1 MFREN
6 CILGIYDALAG
17 GEYNSQTNISGGH
30 MRAVMVANP
39 KGGAGKTTL
48 ATNLSGYFANQ
59 GKTTTLCDL
68 DRQQSALRWM
78 AFRDPAL
85 PAVTG
90 YFAGNQIS
98 LSLPKEADWVVVD
111 APAGLQG
118 YKLTDYLRAVDKVV
132 VPLVPSVFDMAA
144 TEDFLN
150 SIRNEMRG
158 HRGKVG
164 IVAMRVDPRT
174 KAAAMLEEFLQHFDI
189 PIVAY
194 LRNTQNYV
202 NVAAAG
208 MTVFDPPKARH
219 KRDIEQWAPLLE
231 WLGK

>member
-1 MFREN
+1 
-6 CILGIYDALAG
+6 
-17 GEYNSQTNISGGH
+17 
-30 MRAVMVANP
+30 MRAVLVANP

-48 ATNLSGYFANQ
+48 ATNLAGYFANQ
-59 GKTTTLCDL
+59 GKKVTLCDL

-78 AFRDPAL
+78 AFRDPEMA
-85 PAVTG
+85 PVTG
-90 YFAGNQIS
+90 YFAGNQIV
-98 LSLPKEADWVVVD
+98 LNLPQEADWAVLD

-118 YKLTDYLRAVDKVV
+118 YKLNDYLRTVDRVL

-158 HRGKVG
+158 RRDSVG

-174 KAAAMLEEFLQHFDI
+174 RAAGMLEEFLKHFDI
-189 PIVAY
+189 PIVGY

-208 MTVFDPPKARH
+208 LSVFDPPRAKF
-219 KRDIEQWAPLLE
+219 KRDHEQWENLLH
-231 WLGK
+231 WVNS

>member
-1 MFREN
+1 
-6 CILGIYDALAG
+6 
-17 GEYNSQTNISGGH
+17 
-30 MRAVMVANP
+30 MRAVLVANP

-48 ATNLSGYFANQ
+48 ATNLSGHFANQ
-59 GKTTTLCDL
+59 GKVTTLCDL

-85 PAVTG
+85 PQVSG
-90 YFAGNQIS
+90 YYGGNQIS
-98 LSLPKEADWVVVD
+98 LSLPREADWVVVD

-118 YKLTDYLRAVDKVV
+118 YKLSDYIRAVDRVV

-150 SIRNEMRG
+150 SIRSEIRG
-158 HRGKVG
+158 QRAKVA

-174 KAAAMLEEFLQHFDI
+174 KAAAMLEEFLKHFDL

-208 MTVFDPPKARH
+208 ATVFDPPRARN
-219 KRDIEQWAPLLE
+219 KKDIEQWRTLLE
-231 WLGK
+231 WLEN

>member
-1 MFREN
+1 
-6 CILGIYDALAG
+6 
-17 GEYNSQTNISGGH
+17 
-30 MRAVMVANP
+30 MRAVLVANP

-59 GKTTTLCDL
+59 GKKTTLCDL
-68 DRQQSALRWM
+68 DRQQSSLRWM

-85 PAVTG
+85 PAITG
-90 YFAGNQIS
+90 YYGGNQIS
-98 LSLPKEADWVVVD
+98 LNLPREADWVVVD

-118 YKLTDYLRAVDKVV
+118 YKLSDYLKAVDKVL

-150 SIRNEMRG
+150 AIRGEVRG
-158 HRGKVG
+158 VRAKVG

-174 KAAAMLEEFLQHFDI
+174 KAASMLEEFLKHFDI

-194 LRNTQNYV
+194 VRNTQNYV
-202 NVAAAG
+202 NVAASGA
-208 MTVFDPPKARH
+208 TVFDPPRARH
-219 KRDIEQWAPLLE
+219 RRDMEQWSSLVQWVE
-231 WLGK
+231 KK

>member
-1 MFREN
+1 
-6 CILGIYDALAG
+6 
-17 GEYNSQTNISGGH
+17 
-30 MRAVMVANP
+30 MRAVLVANP

-48 ATNLSGYFANQ
+48 ATNLCGYFASRGQ
-59 GKTTTLCDL
+59 KTTLCDL
-68 DRQQSALRWM
+68 DRQQSSLRWM
-78 AFRDPAL
+78 AFREPSL
-85 PAVTG
+85 PAITG
-90 YFAGNQIS
+90 YYGGNQIS
-98 LSLPKEADWVVVD
+98 LGLPRESDWVVVD

-118 YKLTDYLRAVDKVV
+118 YKLTDYLRAVDKVI

-150 SIRNEMRG
+150 SVRGEIRGMRA
-158 HRGKVG
+158 KLG

-174 KAAAMLEEFLQHFDI
+174 KAASMLEEFLRHFDI

-208 MTVFDPPKARH
+208 ATVFDPPRGKHR
-219 KRDIEQWAPLLE
+219 RDVEQWGPLVQWLE
-231 WLGK
+231 KK

>member
-1 MFREN
+1 
-6 CILGIYDALAG
+6 
-17 GEYNSQTNISGGH
+17 
-30 MRAVMVANP
+30 MRAVLVANP

-48 ATNLSGYFANQ
+48 ATNLSGYLANQ
-59 GKTTTLCDL
+59 GRSVTLCDL

-78 AFRDPAL
+78 AFRDPEL

-98 LSLPKEADWVVVD
+98 SNLPRGTDWVVVD

-118 YKLTDYLRAVDKVV
+118 YKLNDYFRVADKVL

-150 SIRNEMRG
+150 AIRNEIRG
-158 HRGKVG
+158 QRSKVG

-174 KAAAMLEEFLQHFDI
+174 RAAGMLEEFIKHFDI

-208 MTVFDPPKARH
+208 ATVFDPPRAKHR
-219 KRDIEQWAPLLE
+219 RDVEQWSTLIE
-231 WLGK
+231 WLGE

>member
-1 MFREN
+1 MT
-6 CILGIYDALAG
+6 LQIYKG
-17 GEYNSQTNISGGH
+17 VQ
-30 MRAVMVANP
+30 MRAVLVANP

-48 ATNLSGYFANQ
+48 ATNLSGYFANK
-59 GKTTTLCDL
+59 GKKTTLCDL
-68 DRQQSALRWM
+68 DRQQSSLRWM

-85 PAVTG
+85 AAITG

-98 LSLPKEADWVVVD
+98 LNLPKEADWVVVD

-118 YKLTDYLRAVDKVV
+118 YKLSDYLRTVDKVI

-150 SIRNEMRG
+150 SIRSEIRG
-158 HRGKVG
+158 QRVKVG

-174 KAAAMLEEFLQHFDI
+174 RAAGMLEEFLKHVDI

-208 MTVFDPPKARH
+208 ATVFDPPRARH
-219 KRDIEQWAPLLE
+219 KRDLEQWTPLVE
-231 WLGK
+231 WIEKK

>member
-1 MFREN
+1 
-6 CILGIYDALAG
+6 
-17 GEYNSQTNISGGH
+17 
-30 MRAVMVANP
+30 MRAVLVANP

-48 ATNLSGYFANQ
+48 ATNLSGYFANR

-68 DRQQSALRWM
+68 DRQQSSLRWM

-85 PAVTG
+85 PPVTG
-90 YFAGNQIS
+90 YFAGNQIGA
-98 LSLPKEADWVVVD
+98 SLPKESDWVVVD

-118 YKLTDYLRAVDKVV
+118 YKLNDYLRAVDKVI

-150 SIRNEMRG
+150 SIRSEMRG
-158 HRGKVG
+158 QRSKLG

-174 KAAAMLEEFLQHFDI
+174 RAAGMLEEFLKHFDI
-189 PIVAY
+189 PILTY

-202 NVAAAG
+202 NVAAG
-208 MTVFDPPKARH
+208 GVTVFDPPKAKH
-219 KRDIEQWAPLLE
+219 KRDIEQWAPLVE
-231 WLGK
+231 WLEK

>member
-1 MFREN
+1 MK
-6 CILGIYDALAG
+6 
-17 GEYNSQTNISGGH
+17 
-30 MRAVMVANP
+30 AVLVANP

-48 ATNLSGYFANQ
+48 ATNLSGYFANK
-59 GKTTTLCDL
+59 GKKTTLCDL

-85 PAVTG
+85 QPVTG
-90 YFAGNQIS
+90 YYGGNQIS
-98 LSLPKEADWVVVD
+98 LSLPREADWVVVD

-118 YKLTDYLRAVDKVV
+118 YKLSDYLRAADKVV

-150 SIRNEMRG
+150 SIRGEIRG
-158 HRGKVG
+158 QKAKVG

-174 KAAAMLEEFLQHFDI
+174 RAAGMLEEFLKHFDI
-189 PIVAY
+189 PIVTY

-208 MTVFDPPKARH
+208 ATIFDPPRARH
-219 KRDIEQWAPLLE
+219 RKDVEQWGALVE
-231 WLGK
+231 WLEEK

>member
-1 MFREN
+1 
-6 CILGIYDALAG
+6 
-17 GEYNSQTNISGGH
+17 
-30 MRAVMVANP
+30 MRAVLVANP

-48 ATNLSGYFANQ
+48 ATNLSGHFANQ
-59 GKTTTLCDL
+59 GKVTTLCDL

-90 YFAGNQIS
+90 YYGGNQIS
-98 LSLPKEADWVVVD
+98 LSLPREADWVVVD

-118 YKLTDYLRAVDKVV
+118 YKLTDYIRAVDRVV

-150 SIRNEMRG
+150 SIRGEIRG
-158 HRGKVG
+158 QHAKVA

-174 KAAAMLEEFLQHFDI
+174 RAAAMLEEFLKHFDL

-202 NVAAAG
+202 NAAAAG
-208 MTVFDPPKARH
+208 ATVFDPPRARN
-219 KRDIEQWAPLLE
+219 KKDVEQWRTLLE
-231 WLGK
+231 WLEN

>member
-1 MFREN
+1 
-6 CILGIYDALAG
+6 
-17 GEYNSQTNISGGH
+17 
-30 MRAVMVANP
+30 MRAVLVANP

-48 ATNLSGYFANQ
+48 ATNLSGHFANR
-59 GKTTTLCDL
+59 GKKTTLCDL

-78 AFRDPAL
+78 AFRDPRLA
-85 PAVTG
+85 PVTG
-90 YFAGNQIS
+90 YYAGNQIS
-98 LSLPKEADWVVVD
+98 ASLPREADWVVVD

-132 VPLVPSVFDMAA
+132 IPLVPSVFDMAA

-150 SIRNEMRG
+150 SIRGELRG
-158 HRGKVG
+158 QRTKVG

-174 KAAAMLEEFLQHFDI
+174 RAASMLEEFIKHFDI

-202 NVAAAG
+202 NVAATGA
-208 MTVFDPPKARH
+208 TVFDPPHAKHR
-219 KRDIEQWAPLLE
+219 REVGQWSPLLE
-231 WLGK
+231 WLNK

>member
-1 MFREN
+1 
-6 CILGIYDALAG
+6 
-17 GEYNSQTNISGGH
+17 
-30 MRAVMVANP
+30 MRAVLVANP

-48 ATNLSGYFANQ
+48 ATNLSGYFANR
-59 GKTTTLCDL
+59 GHKTTLCDL

-78 AFRDPAL
+78 AFRDQSL
-85 PAVTG
+85 PPVAG
-90 YFAGNQIS
+90 YFAANQIVVN
-98 LSLPKEADWVVVD
+98 LPKEADWVVVD

-118 YKLTDYLRAVDKVV
+118 YKLTDYLRAVDKVI

-158 HRGKVG
+158 QRKKIG

-174 KAAAMLEEFLQHFDI
+174 KAAGMLEEFLKHFDI
-189 PIVAY
+189 PILTY

-208 MTVFDPPKARH
+208 GTVFDPPRARH
-219 KRDIEQWAPLLE
+219 RRDVEQWSTLIE
-231 WLGK
+231 WLED

>member
-1 MFREN
+1 
-6 CILGIYDALAG
+6 
-17 GEYNSQTNISGGH
+17 
-30 MRAVMVANP
+30 MRAVLVANP

-48 ATNLSGYFANQ
+48 ATNLSGYFATQ
-59 GKTTTLCDL
+59 GKKTTLCDL
-68 DRQQSALRWM
+68 DRQQSSLRWM

-85 PAVTG
+85 PAITG
-90 YFAGNQIS
+90 YYGGNQIS
-98 LSLPKEADWVVVD
+98 LNLPREADWVVVD

-118 YKLTDYLRAVDKVV
+118 YKLSDYLRTVDKVL

-150 SIRNEMRG
+150 TVRG
-158 HRGKVG
+158 EVRGVRAKVG

-174 KAAAMLEEFLQHFDI
+174 KAASMLEEFLKHFDI

-208 MTVFDPPKARH
+208 ATVFDPPKAKHR
-219 KRDIEQWAPLLE
+219 RDLEQWSSLISWLE
-231 WLGK
+231 KK

>member
-1 MFREN
+1 
-6 CILGIYDALAG
+6 
-17 GEYNSQTNISGGH
+17 
-30 MRAVMVANP
+30 MRAVLVANP

-48 ATNLSGYFANQ
+48 ATNLAGYFANL
-59 GKTTTLCDL
+59 GKKATLCDL
-68 DRQQSALRWM
+68 DRQQSSLRWM

-85 PAVTG
+85 AAITG
-90 YFAGNQIS
+90 YFAGSQIVV
-98 LSLPKEADWVVVD
+98 SLPKEADWVVVD

-118 YKLTDYLRAVDKVV
+118 YKLSDYLRTVDKVL

-150 SIRNEMRG
+150 TIRVEMRG
-158 HRGKVG
+158 RRGCLG

-174 KAAAMLEEFLQHFDI
+174 KAAGMLEEYLKHFDI

-194 LRNTQNYV
+194 LRSTQNYV

-208 MTVFDPPKARH
+208 LTIFDPPRTRH
-219 KRDIEQWAPLLE
+219 KRDIEQWEGVLS
-231 WLGK
+231 WLAAS

>member
-1 MFREN
+1 
-6 CILGIYDALAG
+6 
-17 GEYNSQTNISGGH
+17 
-30 MRAVMVANP
+30 MRAVLVANP

-48 ATNLSGYFANQ
+48 ATNLAGYFANQ
-59 GKTTTLCDL
+59 GKKVTLCDL

-78 AFRDPAL
+78 AFRDPEMA
-85 PAVTG
+85 PVTG
-90 YFAGNQIS
+90 YFAGNQIV
-98 LSLPKEADWVVVD
+98 LNLPQEADWAVLD

-118 YKLTDYLRAVDKVV
+118 YKLNDYLRTVNKVL

-158 HRGKVG
+158 RRDSVG

-174 KAAAMLEEFLQHFDI
+174 RAAGMLEEFLKHFDI
-189 PIVAY
+189 PIVGY
-194 LRNTQNYV
+194 LRATQNYI

-208 MTVFDPPKARH
+208 LTVFDPPRARH
-219 KRDIEQWAPLLE
+219 KRDVEQWESLLT
-231 WLGK
+231 WLAK

>member
-1 MFREN
+1 MKNF
-6 CILGIYDALAG
+6 ILCVYACHAAANIIPSG
-17 GEYNSQTNISGGH
+17 NSRGMD
-30 MRAVMVANP
+30 MRAVLVANP

-59 GKTTTLCDL
+59 GRKVTLCDL
-68 DRQQSALRWM
+68 DRQQSSLRWM
-78 AFRDPAL
+78 AFRDPDMA
-85 PAVTG
+85 PVTG
-90 YFAGNQIS
+90 YFAANQIV
-98 LSLPKEADWVVVD
+98 LNLPQEADWAVLD

-118 YKLTDYLRAVDKVV
+118 YKLSDCLRTVDKVL

-150 SIRNEMRG
+150 AIRVEMRG
-158 HRGKVG
+158 RRGCLG

-174 KAAAMLEEFLQHFDI
+174 KAAGMLEEYLKHFDI

-194 LRNTQNYV
+194 LRSTQNYV

-208 MTVFDPPKARH
+208 LTIFDPPRTRH
-219 KRDIEQWAPLLE
+219 KRDIEQWEGVLS
-231 WLGK
+231 WLGAS

>member
-1 MFREN
+1 
-6 CILGIYDALAG
+6 
-17 GEYNSQTNISGGH
+17 
-30 MRAVMVANP
+30 MRAVLVANP

-48 ATNLSGYFANQ
+48 ATNLAGYFANKGQ
-59 GKTTTLCDL
+59 KTTLCDL
-68 DRQQSALRWM
+68 DRQQSSIRWM
-78 AFRDPAL
+78 AFRDPAS
-85 PAVTG
+85 ASITG

-98 LSLPKEADWVVVD
+98 LTLPKEADWVVVD

-118 YKLTDYLRAVDKVV
+118 CKLSDYLRTVDKVI

-150 SIRNEMRG
+150 SIRSETRG
-158 HRGKVG
+158 QRVKVG

-174 KAAAMLEEFLQHFDI
+174 RAAGMLEEFLKHFDI

-208 MTVFDPPKARH
+208 STVFDPPRAKH
-219 KRDIEQWAPLLE
+219 KRDLEQWRPLLE
-231 WLGK
+231 WVEKK

>member
-1 MFREN
+1 
-6 CILGIYDALAG
+6 
-17 GEYNSQTNISGGH
+17 

-48 ATNLSGYFANQ
+48 ATNLSGFFAND
-59 GKTTTLCDL
+59 GSSVTLCDL

-78 AFRDPAL
+78 AFRDAGL
-85 PAVTG
+85 PAVSG
-90 YFAGNQIS
+90 FFAGNQMTAN
-98 LSLPKEADWVVVD
+98 LPKETDWVVVD

-118 YKLTDYLRAVDKVV
+118 YKLSDYLRVVDKVV
-132 VPLVPSVFDMAA
+132 VPLVPSIFDMAA

-150 SIRNEMRG
+150 SIRSEMRG
-158 HRGKVG
+158 RRASIA

-174 KAAAMLEEFLQHFDI
+174 RAAGMLEEFLKHFDL

-202 NVAAAG
+202 NAAAAG
-208 MTVFDPPKARH
+208 MTIFDPPRARH
-219 KRDIEQWAPLLE
+219 KRDIEQWNSLLQ
-231 WLGK
+231 WLRD

>member
-1 MFREN
+1 MIRQ
-6 CILGIYDALAG
+6 IYKG
-17 GEYNSQTNISGGH
+17 GE
-30 MRAVMVANP
+30 MRAVLVANP

-59 GKTTTLCDL
+59 GKRTTLCDL

-98 LSLPKEADWVVVD
+98 LNLPREADWVVVD

-118 YKLTDYLRAVDKVV
+118 YKLSDYLRAVDKVV

-150 SIRNEMRG
+150 SIRGEIRG
-158 HRGKVG
+158 QRKKVG

-174 KAAAMLEEFLQHFDI
+174 KAASMLEEFLTHFDI
-189 PIVAY
+189 PIVTY
-194 LRNTQNYV
+194 LRSTQNYV

-208 MTVFDPPKARH
+208 ATLFDPPRAKHR
-219 KRDIEQWAPLLE
+219 RDLEQWVALTAWLE
-231 WLGK
+231 N

>member
-1 MFREN
+1 
-6 CILGIYDALAG
+6 
-17 GEYNSQTNISGGH
+17 
-30 MRAVMVANP
+30 MRAVLVANP

-59 GKTTTLCDL
+59 GKKTTLCDL
-68 DRQQSALRWM
+68 DRQQSSLRWM
-78 AFRDPAL
+78 AFRDPVL
-85 PAVTG
+85 PPITG
-90 YFAGNQIS
+90 YFAGNQIG
-98 LSLPKEADWVVVD
+98 LNLPREADWVVVD

-118 YKLTDYLRAVDKVV
+118 YKLSDYLRTVDKVL

-150 SIRNEMRG
+150 SIRNEVRG
-158 HRGKVG
+158 VRMKVG

-174 KAAAMLEEFLQHFDI
+174 RAAAMLEEFLKHFDI

-208 MTVFDPPKARH
+208 GTVFDPPRAKHR
-219 KRDIEQWAPLLE
+219 RDMEQWSSLIQWVE
-231 WLGK
+231 KK